1 MTFRFLF
8 QCGGPAVYAVTV
20 IGTQGMV
27 AMPSIMLEP
36 VTEQRLAERARREG
50 VSEEDLLRALIEDG
64 LDDLDDIQMAVERL
78 NAPLQPLT
86 SIQARARLGL
96 ED

>member
-1 MTFRFLF
+1 
-8 QCGGPAVYAVTV
+8 
-20 IGTQGMV
+20 MV

>member
-1 MTFRFLF
+1 M
-8 QCGGPAVYAVTV
+8 YAVTV